1 MIIRS
6 FFVLKWNVYVLV
18 KNLLFMS
25 FVLEVYKYF

>member
-6 FFVLKWNVYVLV
+6 FFVLLWNVYVLV